1 VPETPVSKRPSQIPD
16 EWKPPPRRKESPSAN
31 DLARIGGADPFS
43 AGARVDVAFGGA
55 RFKTVQVKGPFAVVL
70 GLLMFL
76 VVGAIIALV
85 VVFAVGIGAALSLGA
100 ALLAALGMGAAVVR
114 RLAGGRPSLEG
125 RRGSS
130 AVEVDR
136 GMKEP

>member
-1 VPETPVSKRPSQIPD
+1 VPETPVSKRPSQVPD
-16 EWKPPPRRKESPSAN
+16 EWQPPPRRGESAIE
-31 DLARIGGADPFS
+31 LARMRGDGFS

-55 RFKTVQVKGPFAVVL
+55 RVRMVEVKGPFAVVL
-70 GLLMFL
+70 GLLMLL

-100 ALLAALGMGAAVVR
+100 AALAALGMGAAVVR
-114 RLAGGRPSLEG
+114 RLAGGSR
-125 RRGSS
+125 SS
-130 AVEVDR
+130 ALDVNR